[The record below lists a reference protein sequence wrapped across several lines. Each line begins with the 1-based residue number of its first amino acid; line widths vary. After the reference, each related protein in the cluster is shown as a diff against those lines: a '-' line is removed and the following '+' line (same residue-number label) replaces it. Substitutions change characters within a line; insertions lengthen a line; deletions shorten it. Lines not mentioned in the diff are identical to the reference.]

1 MIPFLLIAGG
11 GYLLFDALGN
21 SRKSFDPLDYGFPTK
36 GYRGYRK
43 GAAHFSDGGMTAG
56 RWYRDKTGEEFKY
69 IGKIDNGPQ
78 KGQLLFSDGKKS
90 VYKTLQDF
98 ESERPKE
105 SKLFGW
111 FADGGTLNSKYE
123 YAVYFSRFRNGR
135 KIPIVTGIFKTIEEA
150 ENSIGSAKGY
160 KVQEISK
167 LPIQSEI
174 AIYNEEKRKFV
185 KNIVHSKEKVDDFF
199 KGKDSFY
206 RGRFAWVIPFGYE
219 WENWEM
225 VKSK

>member
-69 IGKIDNGPQ
+69 IGKIDEGTD
-78 KGQLLFSDGKKS
+78 KGKLIFSDGKKH
-90 VYKTLQDF
+90 VYKTLEDF
-98 ESERPKE
+98 EGARPKE

-111 FADGGTLNSKYE
+111 FADGGTTSNPYEDFLLANGFEKSYEIKKDKFTEYRKGRWYCQINKKTKEIEVGLYSHNWSTADIKKYGGFRE
-123 YAVYFSRFRNGR
+123 DSPFYQSDRYTISFQQFKKFLEDNVLWEGAV
-135 KIPIVTGIFKTIEEA
+135 K
-150 ENSIGSAKGY
+150 
-160 KVQEISK
+160 
-167 LPIQSEI
+167 
-174 AIYNEEKRKFV
+174 
-185 KNIVHSKEKVDDFF
+185 
-199 KGKDSFY
+199 
-206 RGRFAWVIPFGYE
+206 
-219 WENWEM
+219 
-225 VKSK
+225 